1 MKHQEQDL
9 LVLFMLLLL
18 FYFYFIL
25 LLVLF
30 NLQKLFCSVN
40 PYLKEQTYVILSL
53 SAKLLL
59 GWMIFSNVLI
69 LGN

>member
-1 MKHQEQDL
+1 MKHPEQDL
-9 LVLFMLLLL
+9 HFVYVIVIVLFLLYSSFGFVQLAEL
-18 FYFYFIL
+18 C
-25 LLVLF
+25 
-30 NLQKLFCSVN
+30 CSVN